1 MTRLEILER
10 DREALAK
17 LHSST
22 NYFDHST
29 YNALVHAIWRIDR
42 EIKELTDTE
51 QD

>member
-17 LHSST
+17 LHGST

-42 EIKELTDTE
+42 EIKELADKAGA
-51 QD
+51 